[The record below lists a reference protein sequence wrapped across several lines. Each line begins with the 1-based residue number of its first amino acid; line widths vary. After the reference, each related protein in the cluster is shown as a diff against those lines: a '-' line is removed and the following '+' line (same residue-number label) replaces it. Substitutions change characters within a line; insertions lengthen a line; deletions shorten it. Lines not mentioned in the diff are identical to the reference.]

1 MGFHFEKLVQHF
13 KLKRVGDV
21 PKNYPFAP
29 LSGLTFL
36 CTILVLVWNKQNG
49 PVCEKKMTVLPPP
62 PWQHMP
68 KVEYAEASGRQG
80 AHVLFSM
87 GWLPGFQKQV
97 LLFKTGTL
105 AQKN

>member
-1 MGFHFEKLVQHF
+1 
-13 KLKRVGDV
+13 
-21 PKNYPFAP
+21 
-29 LSGLTFL
+29 
-36 CTILVLVWNKQNG
+36 VWNKQNG